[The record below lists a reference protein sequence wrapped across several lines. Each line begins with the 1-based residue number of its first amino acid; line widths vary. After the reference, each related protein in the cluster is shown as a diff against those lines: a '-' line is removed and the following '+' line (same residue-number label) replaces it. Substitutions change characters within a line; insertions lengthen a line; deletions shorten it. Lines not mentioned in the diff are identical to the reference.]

1 MIKITAEKL
10 KVSHPCL
17 YSLVRVCFIEPLF
30 RRQTIQYAQIADMNP
45 IPHEFSDRMIEM
57 YGDQG
62 RGWVANLSSTLDE
75 FAQRWSL
82 TLGSHFPLSYNYV
95 VSVTRTDGTEA
106 VLKLGIPNR
115 ELLSEI
121 LALRLYNGSGIAQ
134 LLEADLDQ
142 QVFLIERIHPGVELV
157 MLPDDDKRTQIA
169 AGVMQRL
176 WVPITGDHPLLTVES
191 WTEGLKKLR
200 PYYDN
205 TTGPF
210 PMELVEAAEGI
221 FAEYVPSQGKHVLL
235 HGDLHHWNILSAT
248 REPWL
253 ALDPKGVIGEREYEV
268 GALLRNPDLGL
279 LNRAELKQ
287 LQERRIAILSEML
300 GFERERILGWGVAQ
314 AVLSVWWSVQDHGHF
329 GKATMRCAE
338 VLYELWAGQ

>member
-82 TLGSHFPLSYNYV
+82 TLGSHF
-95 VSVTRTDGTEA
+95 
-106 VLKLGIPNR
+106 
-115 ELLSEI
+115 
-121 LALRLYNGSGIAQ
+121 NGSGIAQ